1 MRCSKQTSKE
11 VGSWTPAVFTLIVC
25 HVHCTAAIG
34 VQPEIASITELDHLA
49 SGPNGGTLSQAKL
62 ATGTKSYVSGPPLVL
77 KVSGS
82 REDAAFD
89 QGYLIGARSAHSYS
103 IFMKNLIGNNT
114 KGLEEFLD
122 ICWTVLEKQTPAQFS
137 MELDAAA
144 RGARAAGVDVDIGVQ
159 QRRVIAMMVM
169 PADAPNIIRLVEQ
182 ELEKKLPAQV
192 KLLINEIVYA
202 IEKAKGMHPLP
213 FPNGTFP
220 PHQGDDTAVRPGFCD
235 FFAVWGS
242 RTVDGRLLSSRNL
255 DWNKDSGICQQ
266 KLVTVYNITGTLGAY
281 STIGFAANFAG
292 ALAGMS
298 THGITVSQANLDN
311 SEVTFDGFPWP
322 LRLRYVMEYAAN
334 KADVYKMWSTTNNTA
349 AFNYLVAS
357 ASDPGAYALETK
369 MGFTGYFQDNSPIEA
384 AATWQWQNTST
395 PARIGFPLADAVW
408 RSNHA
413 LHPTMMATQEPLW
426 RDTVFRYMQIH
437 DMIDSFD
444 KANQLMDASHAL
456 NIVATLGIKGKDY
469 LTCKQDFSQG
479 GDNILS
485 VVYDPSFK
493 HMYVAWEDGTGP
505 TWTPA
510 ACNAYVLFPLGDL
523 GLF

>member
-213 FPNGTFP
+213 FPNGIPLVCFVTPTTIITATGQYLSKRVIQNHMRIMNSSLLWTIFRRYSRVKVQLSYTF
-220 PHQGDDTAVRPGFCD
+220 H
-235 FFAVWGS
+235 
-242 RTVDGRLLSSRNL
+242 
-255 DWNKDSGICQQ
+255 NKC
-266 KLVTVYNITGTLGAY
+266 AP
-281 STIGFAANFAG
+281 F
-292 ALAGMS
+292 
-298 THGITVSQANLDN
+298 
-311 SEVTFDGFPWP
+311 
-322 LRLRYVMEYAAN
+322 
-334 KADVYKMWSTTNNTA
+334 
-349 AFNYLVAS
+349 
-357 ASDPGAYALETK
+357 
-369 MGFTGYFQDNSPIEA
+369 
-384 AATWQWQNTST
+384 
-395 PARIGFPLADAVW
+395 
-408 RSNHA
+408 
-413 LHPTMMATQEPLW
+413 
-426 RDTVFRYMQIH
+426 
-437 DMIDSFD
+437 DSFF
-444 KANQLMDASHAL
+444 LLHST
-456 NIVATLGIKGKDY
+456 V
-469 LTCKQDFSQG
+469 
-479 GDNILS
+479 
-485 VVYDPSFK
+485 
-493 HMYVAWEDGTGP
+493 
-505 TWTPA
+505 
-510 ACNAYVLFPLGDL
+510 
-523 GLF
+523 